1 MTDPPRRRAADEEG
15 WTAEQ
20 LDRLERLVGPAVG
33 AQARYAGDVDALKD
47 ALAAHERIVREGF
60 ERVDRDSKERFDRAF
75 LKLDRITAHVERTNG
90 RVTDLEK
97 TQIAEAAARTATAQ
111 ALEERRKTTALHLAA
126 HGWIR
131 PTLVGGLVALVV
143 TYAPKLL

>member
-1 MTDPPRRRAADEEG
+1 MTDSPHRRAADEEG

-33 AQARYAGDVDALKD
+33 VQARYAGDVDALKD
-47 ALAAHERIVREGF
+47 ALAAHERTVREGF
-60 ERVDRDSKERFDRAF
+60 ARVERDSKERFDRAF
-75 LKLDRITAHVERTNG
+75 LKLDRIDGKVDKTNG
-90 RVTDLEK
+90 RVTELEK
-97 TQIAEAAARTATAQ
+97 KALAEDAVRAATAI
-111 ALEERRKTTALHLAA
+111 AVEERRKSTALRLAE

-131 PTLVGGLVALVV
+131 PTLAGGFVALVV